1 MQRRKR
7 IRRTLNGAPAG
18 ADAERLSELLSTFST
33 LRQDAQALIQRIRG
47 SLGEMRELR
56 QEIHEQ
62 RARSPR
68 AARLGLSRT
77 AVLERQYKLTAREV
91 QVAMLLAQG
100 RSNQTISKTLGISS
114 HTARHHTQRIL
125 VKLNVHSRA
134 EAGAK
139 IRG

>member
-7 IRRTLNGAPAG
+7 IRRTLNGTPSA
-18 ADAERLSELLSTFST
+18 ADAERLSDLLSTFST
-33 LRQDAQALIQRIRG
+33 LRRDAQSLIERIRG
-47 SLGEMRELR
+47 SLSEMRELR
-56 QEIHEQ
+56 REIHE
-62 RARSPR
+62 RRSRPGR
-68 AARLGLSRT
+68 PDRLGLSRS
-77 AVLERQYKLTAREV
+77 AMLERQYKLTAREV

-100 RSNQTISKTLGISS
+100 RSNATISKTLGISS

-125 VKLNVHSRA
+125 IKLNVHSRA